1 MYFFSFRGAMTAAA
15 MMVTSLLGTAPTA
28 AWANGQ
34 TPAVTANQQRG
45 AIPVGAV
52 SAGSQPIAA
61 VTAGATPAP
70 SQTSGSAWIAQGT
83 VLDPNAR
90 PVAQAATASTPG
102 PIAMALATGA
112 LHVSSLSELVGD
124 MPVTGETALA
134 PDMKCLAQA
143 VYFEARGEPIEGQLA
158 VAEVVINRARSGL
171 YPDNYCDV
179 VTQPAQFSF
188 VRRGRI
194 PEADETSDAW
204 QRAEAIAEIAQQN
217 LWQSKASDAL
227 YFHATY
233 VRPSWAHQKV
243 QLAQIDTHIFY
254 R

>member
-1 MYFFSFRGAMTAAA
+1 MQFLSLRGAVTAAA
-15 MMVTSLLGTAPTA
+15 MMFVSLCGAAPSA
-28 AWANGQ
+28 AWAEA
-34 TPAVTANQQRG
+34 PAA
-45 AIPVGAV
+45 
-52 SAGSQPIAA
+52 AA
-61 VTAGATPAP
+61 VVAAATPVTGVPA
-70 SQTSGSAWIAQGT
+70 STLSGAAWIAQGT
-83 VLDPNAR
+83 VTTPAAPQPAAAPA
-90 PVAQAATASTPG
+90 PVA
-102 PIAMALATGA
+102 MAIATGA
-112 LHVSSLSELVGD
+112 LHVDSLSQLVGD
-124 MPVTGETALA
+124 MPIQSDLSADL
-134 PDMKCLAQA
+134 KCLAQA

-188 VRRGRI
+188 VRHGQI
-194 PEADETSDAW
+194 PAADETSAAW

>member
-1 MYFFSFRGAMTAAA
+1 MQFSNFRGALAAAA
-15 MMVTSLLGTAPTA
+15 MMCAGLSGTAASATPAHGTITVTQVPLAPAPVVVATAPTP
-28 AWANGQ
+28 Q
-34 TPAVTANQQRG
+34 T
-45 AIPVGAV
+45 
-52 SAGSQPIAA
+52 
-61 VTAGATPAP
+61 ATPA
-70 SQTSGSAWIAQGT
+70 SGSAWIAQGT
-83 VLDPNAR
+83 VLDPNAQ
-90 PVAQAATASTPG
+90 PAASAAPAVAAPAA
-102 PIAMALATGA
+102 PIHAD
-112 LHVSSLSELVGD
+112 SLLQLIGD
-124 MPVTGETALA
+124 MPIPVDDSELA

-143 VYFEARGEPIEGQLA
+143 VYFESRGEPIEGQLA

-194 PEADETSDAW
+194 PEADESSAAW

-217 LWQSKASDAL
+217 LWQSKAADAL

>member
-1 MYFFSFRGAMTAAA
+1 M
-15 MMVTSLLGTAPTA
+15 
-28 AWANGQ
+28 
-34 TPAVTANQQRG
+34 
-45 AIPVGAV
+45 AI
-52 SAGSQPIAA
+52 
-61 VTAGATPAP
+61 
-70 SQTSGSAWIAQGT
+70 
-83 VLDPNAR
+83 
-90 PVAQAATASTPG
+90 
-102 PIAMALATGA
+102 ATGA
-112 LHVSSLSELVGD
+112 LQVNSLSQLVGD
-124 MPVTGETALA
+124 MPIQSELTADL
-134 PDMKCLAQA
+134 KCLAQA

-188 VRRGRI
+188 VRHGRI
-194 PEADETSDAW
+194 PEADETSAAW

>member
-1 MYFFSFRGAMTAAA
+1 MPIQSD
-15 MMVTSLLGTAPTA
+15 L
-28 AWANGQ
+28 
-34 TPAVTANQQRG
+34 
-45 AIPVGAV
+45 
-52 SAGSQPIAA
+52 SAD
-61 VTAGATPAP
+61 
-70 SQTSGSAWIAQGT
+70 
-83 VLDPNAR
+83 L
-90 PVAQAATASTPG
+90 
-102 PIAMALATGA
+102 
-112 LHVSSLSELVGD
+112 
-124 MPVTGETALA
+124 
-134 PDMKCLAQA
+134 KCLAPA

-188 VRRGRI
+188 VRHGQI
-194 PEADETSDAW
+194 PAADETSAAW

-217 LWQSKASDAL
+217 LWQTKAADAL

-233 VRPSWAHQKV
+233 VNPSWSRQKV

>member
-1 MYFFSFRGAMTAAA
+1 MQFLSFRGALTAAA
-15 MMVTSLLGTAPTA
+15 MMFVTLTGAAPSA
-28 AWANGQ
+28 AWAEA
-34 TPAVTANQQRG
+34 PSMAP
-45 AIPVGAV
+45 IV
-52 SAGSQPIAA
+52 SAPSPASGVPAA
-61 VTAGATPAP
+61 AL
-70 SQTSGSAWIAQGT
+70 SGVAWISQGT
-83 VLDPNAR
+83 VSAPAAAQTSATPT
-90 PVAQAATASTPG
+90 PVA
-102 PIAMALATGA
+102 MAIATGT
-112 LHVSSLSELVGD
+112 LHVDSLMQLVGD
-124 MPVTGETALA
+124 MPIQTALSA
-134 PDMKCLAQA
+134 DLKCLAQA

-194 PEADETSDAW
+194 PEADETSAAW

-217 LWQSKASDAL
+217 LWRSKASDAL

-233 VRPSWAHQKV
+233 VRPTWAHQKV

>member
-1 MYFFSFRGAMTAAA
+1 MQFLSFRGAVTAAA
-15 MMVTSLLGTAPTA
+15 MMFVSLCGAAPSA
-28 AWANGQ
+28 AWAEA
-34 TPAVTANQQRG
+34 PA
-45 AIPVGAV
+45 
-52 SAGSQPIAA
+52 AA
-61 VTAGATPAP
+61 TVVAAATPVTGVPA
-70 SQTSGSAWIAQGT
+70 SALSGSAWIAQGT
-83 VLDPNAR
+83 VTAPAAPQPATAPA
-90 PVAQAATASTPG
+90 PVA
-102 PIAMALATGA
+102 MAIATGA
-112 LHVSSLSELVGD
+112 LHVDSLSQLVGD
-124 MPVTGETALA
+124 MPIQSDLSADL
-134 PDMKCLAQA
+134 KCLAQA

-188 VRRGRI
+188 VRHGQI
-194 PEADETSDAW
+194 PAADETSAAW